1 MKTFYNLSWNEVIK
15 ELNSDVIYGLSDEVA
30 EQQRKDFGDNKTI
43 EIDNKGFIRILIKH
57 LLKLYSIVGVI
68 ICLGL
73 FYFKEFNISITILSI
88 IIFCSALYAFKEYR
102 KEEKL
107 NQLKSITPK
116 KAAVVRNKK
125 ISTLNTDEIVV
136 GDIVYLEKGDIVP
149 ADIRLI
155 ECNCLKVKESAIT
168 GDKEIVDKYE
178 TKIED
183 REISL
188 SEMKN
193 IVFKSSF
200 IIEGDA
206 KGIVIN
212 VGENTEVGMIT
223 KTLLEDNLT
232 ANVLEESISK
242 IANSLTKLFILWSV
256 LFSAYSYSVK
266 DGIQDTLKL
275 VSLSYFIIVPLEI
288 LLSVGFISFII
299 NKVKFNEGIQLE
311 GLSTMKLLS
320 DIDVV
325 IFDKIGFL
333 TEEKMYVN
341 NFFTNGKLFEVNST
355 DVEEN
360 MDNIE
365 RIVKIGLACNDAKIN
380 SEEEFSKGT
389 LIEKAIIKQ
398 GMALGINKKAV
409 DIEQPRVFQIPYDVD
424 KRIRTTLNKID
435 DKFRAS
441 VVGSVD
447 KLLERC
453 THIMRNGIEVEITPK
468 DVEEIKNADL
478 KLSMNYLHVI
488 AFAYRNFNYEPS
500 VNENIESNLVF
511 VGLIGFYN
519 PIHENIQG
527 YIKYCKAL
535 AIKPVIITEDNKIA
549 ATVLGERIKVLN
561 KNDLVLSGVE
571 LDNMDD
577 NDIEKYVERV
587 GVYSRIS
594 SQNKLKIV
602 ESFKNLGYKTIVTGD
617 RFTDLPS
624 FKMADLGIA
633 VGTECTNMAKKLS
646 DIYVNEKGLN
656 KILNLMNEGR
666 KAIYSIKHIITFNL
680 VIAIIEMMFIILAN
694 ILSNDVIKSD
704 VIILTNFILLTFS
717 SLLIFSEH
725 NNINVNRHENLE
737 IDKNVLKK
745 YTSGMI
751 IYIAAMFIEM
761 AIAMYFGLKKNT
773 AVGEINASI
782 LISLSPIMFSMYFV
796 EFKKLLRSK
805 MSTSFLIINFIV
817 FLGFCSFV
825 YLSNPVSLSNIIWD
839 LKLIIPMIIIQII
852 IVLFIRELDKKY

>member
-15 ELNSDVIYGLSDEVA
+15 ELNSDVIYGLSDEMV
-30 EQQRKDFGDNKTI
+30 EQRRKDFGDNKTI
-43 EIDNKGFIRILIKH
+43 EVNNKGFIRIFIKQ
-57 LLKLYSIVGVI
+57 LLKFYSIVGII

-73 FYFKEFNISITILSI
+73 FYFKELNISIIILSI
-88 IIFCSALYAFKEYR
+88 IIFCSILYAFKEYR

-107 NQLKSITPK
+107 NQLRSITPK
-116 KAAVVRNKK
+116 KAVVVRNKRT
-125 ISTLNTDEIVV
+125 STLNTDEIVV

-168 GDKEIVDKYE
+168 GDKEIIDKYE

-212 VGENTEVGMIT
+212 VGDNTEIGMIT
-223 KTLLEDNLT
+223 KSLLEDNLT
-232 ANVLEESISK
+232 VNVLEESISK
-242 IANSLTKLFILWSV
+242 IANSLTRLFILWAV

-266 DGIQDTLKL
+266 DSIQATLKL
-275 VSLSYFIIVPLEI
+275 ISLSYFIIVPLEI

-299 NKVKFNEGIQLE
+299 NKVKHNEGIQLE

-320 DIDVV
+320 DIDVM

-341 NFFTNGKLFEVNST
+341 NFFTNGKLFEVNSI
-355 DVEEN
+355 DIEEN
-360 MDNIE
+360 MDNID
-365 RIVKIGLACNDAKIN
+365 RIIKIGLACNDAKIN
-380 SEEEFSKGT
+380 SEDEFSKGT

-398 GMALGINKKAV
+398 GMDLGINKKAV
-409 DIEQPRVFQIPYDVD
+409 DLEQPRVFQIPYDVD

-435 DKFRAS
+435 DKYRAS
-441 VVGSVD
+441 IVGSVD

-453 THIMRNGIEVEITPK
+453 THVMRNGIEVEISLK
-468 DVEEIKNADL
+468 DIEEIKNADL
-478 KLSMNYLHVI
+478 KLSMNYLHAI
-488 AFAYRNFNYEPS
+488 AFAYRNFSYEPS

-527 YIKYCKAL
+527 YIRYCKAL
-535 AIKPVIITEDNKIA
+535 AIKPVIITEDNKIV

-571 LDNMDD
+571 LDNMEEDE
-577 NDIEKYVERV
+577 IEKYVERV

-602 ESFKNLGYKTIVTGD
+602 ESFKRLGYKTIVTGD

-666 KAIYSIKHIITFNL
+666 KAVLSIKHIITFNL

-694 ILSNDVIKSD
+694 TLSHNSIKSD
-704 VIILTNFILLTFS
+704 VIILTNFIILAFS

-725 NNINVNRHENLE
+725 NNIIGNRNEKLE
-737 IDKNVLKK
+737 IDKNILGK
-745 YTSGMI
+745 YTTGMI
-751 IYIAAMFIEM
+751 IYIAAVIIEM
-761 AIAMYFGLKKNT
+761 VVALYFGINKNT
-773 AVGEINASI
+773 ALGEMNASI
-782 LISLSPIMFSMYFV
+782 LISLSPIIFSMYFV
-796 EFKKLLRSK
+796 EIKKLLKSK
-805 MSTSFLIINFIV
+805 MSTIFLIINFIV
-817 FLGFCSFV
+817 FSGFFALI
-825 YLSNPVSLSNIIWD
+825 YMNNQINLSNIIWD

-852 IVLFIRELDKKY
+852 IVAFTKELDKKY

>member
-1 MKTFYNLSWNEVIK
+1 MKTFYNLSWNDVVK
-15 ELNSDVIYGLSDEVA
+15 ELNSDVIYGLSDEMV
-30 EQQRKDFGDNKTI
+30 EQSRKDFGDNKTI
-43 EIDNKGFIRILIKH
+43 EINNKGFISIFIKQ
-57 LLKLYSIVGVI
+57 LFKLYSILGII

-73 FYFKEFNISITILSI
+73 FYYKELNIPIIILSI
-88 IIFCSALYAFKEYR
+88 IIFCSILYAFKEYN
-102 KEEKL
+102 KEKKL
-107 NQLKSITPK
+107 NQLRNITPK
-116 KAAVVRNKK
+116 KAVVIRNKRA
-125 ISTLNTDEIVV
+125 STLDTNEIVV
-136 GDIVYLEKGDIVP
+136 GDIVYLEKGDVVP
-149 ADIRLI
+149 ADIRLV
-155 ECNCLKVKESAIT
+155 ECNSLKVKESAIT
-168 GDKEIVDKYE
+168 GDKQLVDKYE

-183 REISL
+183 REITL

-212 VGENTEVGMIT
+212 VGDNTEIGMIT
-223 KTLLEDNLT
+223 KSLLENNLT
-232 ANVLEESISK
+232 VSVLEESVSK
-242 IANSLTKLFILWSV
+242 IANSLTRIFLVWVI
-256 LFSAYSYSVK
+256 LFSMYSYYVK
-266 DGIQDTLKL
+266 DSIQATLKL
-275 VSLSYFIIVPLEI
+275 VSLSYFIIVPLEV
-288 LLSVGFISFII
+288 LLSVGCISFII
-299 NKVKFNEGIQLE
+299 NKVKHNEGIHLE

-320 DIDVV
+320 EIDVM

-341 NFFTNGKLFEVNST
+341 NFFTNGKLFDLNSA

-365 RIVKIGLACNDAKIN
+365 RIIKIGLACNDAKIN
-380 SEEEFSKGT
+380 SGEEFVKGT

-398 GMALGINKKAV
+398 GMDLGINKKAV
-409 DIEQPRVFQIPYDVD
+409 DLEQPRVFQIPYDVD

-468 DVEEIKNADL
+468 DIEDIKNTDL
-478 KLSMNYLHVI
+478 NLSMNYLHAS

-500 VNENIESNLVF
+500 INENIESNLVF

-519 PIHENIQG
+519 PIHENTQG
-527 YIKYCKAL
+527 YVRYCKAL

-549 ATVLGERIKVLN
+549 ATVLGERIKVIN

-571 LDNMDD
+571 LDNMDGD
-577 NDIEKYVERV
+577 EIEKYVERV

-602 ESFKNLGYKTIVTGD
+602 ESFKKLGYKIIVTGD

-633 VGTECTNMAKKLS
+633 VGKDCTNMAKELS
-646 DIYVNEKGLN
+646 DIYVNEKELN
-656 KILNLMNEGR
+656 KILNLMNESR
-666 KAIYSIKHIITFNL
+666 KAILSIKHIITFNI
-680 VIAIIEMMFIILAN
+680 VIALIEMMFIIIAN
-694 ILSNDVIKSD
+694 TLSNNEIKSD
-704 VIILTNFILLTFS
+704 VIILTNFIILTFS

-725 NNINVNRHENLE
+725 NNIIGSKYEKLD
-737 IDKNVLKK
+737 IDKSILKK
-745 YTSGMI
+745 YTTGII
-751 IYIAAMFIEM
+751 IYIISVIIE
-761 AIAMYFGLKKNT
+761 IGITLYFGFKKST
-773 AVGEINASI
+773 ALGELNACILLSI
-782 LISLSPIMFSMYFV
+782 SPIIFSMYFV
-796 EFKKLLRSK
+796 QIKKLLKSK
-805 MSTSFLIINFIV
+805 ISTIFLLINFII
-817 FLGFCSFV
+817 FAGIFSIV
-825 YLSNPVSLSNIIWD
+825 YMKNQINLTNIIWD
-839 LKLIIPMIIIQII
+839 FKLIIPMIIIQIV
-852 IVLFIRELDKKY
+852 IVYFIKELDKKY